1 MKKVHTLDAGPADS
15 LANPLKYASEGGG
28 SNASI
33 SERIGL
39 ASVEIWAIREE
50 KGKSG
55 ESLPLYLSEYS
66 S

>member
-1 MKKVHTLDAGPADS
+1 MHALGAGPVDGLAILLEDDS
-15 LANPLKYASEGGG
+15 KGGG
-28 SNASI
+28 SNAI
-33 SERIGL
+33 VSERIGL

-50 KGKSG
+50 QGKRG

>member
-1 MKKVHTLDAGPADS
+1 MHALGAEPADC
-15 LANPLKYASEGGG
+15 LAIPLKDASEGGG
-28 SNASI
+28 SNASV

-39 ASVEIWAIREE
+39 ASVEIWAICEE
-50 KGKSG
+50 KGKRG